1 MNIDEVLIII
11 IKKYNEEVENRL
23 LLTIVEDPS
32 IDNSYTKKY
41 SEELNNRLNIVW
53 YGLNWI

>member
-1 MNIDEVLIII
+1 M
-11 IKKYNEEVENRL
+11 KKWRIGYYWV
-23 LLTIVEDPS
+23 IVEDPS

>member
-1 MNIDEVLIII
+1 MKYWSIFWIII
-11 IKKYNEEVENRL
+11 QKYNEEVENRL

-53 YGLNWI
+53 YNLID